1 MTFLY
6 DVLLVLHFLGMSL
19 LIGGFFAQMGAT
31 PRTVSHWMRDGA
43 LTQLVTGMALAG
55 MAGSGVGTSAQF
67 EPASIGTKFAIAAII
82 TVIVLAG
89 ARQPEDKQ
97 QPFWL
102 AAGVLA
108 LVNVLVAVFWVAGT
122 AVG

>member
-55 MAGSGVGTSAQF
+55 MAGSGVGTDAQLD
-67 EPASIGTKFAIAAII
+67 PAAVGTKFAIAAII
-82 TVIVLAG
+82 TVIVLFG

-97 QPFWL
+97 QQFWA

-108 LVNVLVAVFWVAGT
+108 LVNVLVAVFWLAG
-122 AVG
+122 